1 MKTRLTSAE
10 VAAPVRRRSRPE
22 FAQLAIAVILI
33 ALTLCTLLPL
43 LHIVAVSL
51 SDKSAVAAGKV
62 FLLPVEFSTAAY
74 DAVTGDKD
82 FYRAFLVS
90 VERVV
95 LGVTISLALTIMAA
109 FALSRR
115 PEKFRARTYYVWVL
129 VFSMM
134 FSGGMIPWYLT
145 IRDLHLIDT
154 IWALVLPSAVQIF
167 NIIILMNFFRNLPRE
182 MDEAAEVDGAGPWS
196 TMTLVYLPMSLPSIA
211 TVALFGIVFH
221 WNSFF
226 DGLILMN
233 SQEKYPLQTYLNQ
246 IVVQMG
252 MLDPNMT
259 KEDIEQLAKLS
270 DKTVS
275 SAKILVSM
283 LPILIIY
290 PLLQKYFVTGLTLG
304 SVKE

>member
-1 MKTRLTSAE
+1 MQTKTSSF
-10 VAAPVRRRSRPE
+10 RRRSRPD
-22 FAQLAIAVILI
+22 AGQAVIAGVLI
-33 ALTLCTLLPL
+33 LLMLGTLLPIV
-43 LHIVAVSL
+43 HIVAISF
-51 SDKSAVAAGKV
+51 SDKSAVAAGRV
-62 FLLPVEFSTAAY
+62 FLWPVDVSLAAY
-74 DAVTGDKD
+74 DAVTGDQD

-90 VERVV
+90 VNRVL
-95 LGVTISLALTIMAA
+95 LGVSVSLTLTIMAA

-115 PEKFRARTYYVWVL
+115 AEHFRARMYYVWLL

-134 FSGGMIPWYLT
+134 FSGGMIPWYMT
-145 IRDLHLIDT
+145 IRNLRLIDT
-154 IWALVLPSAVQIF
+154 MWALVLPSAVQIF
-167 NIIILMNFFRNLPRE
+167 SIIVLMNFFRNLPRE
-182 MDEAAEVDGAGPWS
+182 MDEAAEVDGAGPWQ
-196 TMTLVYLPMSLPSIA
+196 TMILVYLPTSLPSIA

-233 SQEKYPLQTYLNQ
+233 SQENYPLQTYLNQ
-246 IVVQMG
+246 IIVQMG
-252 MLDPNMT
+252 ALDPNMT

-283 LPILIIY
+283 APILLIY

>member
-1 MKTRLTSAE
+1 MMRLQTAG
-10 VAAPVRRRSRPE
+10 VRRSRPDV
-22 FAQLAIAVILI
+22 AQAAIFVVLL
-33 ALTLCTLLPL
+33 ALTFCTLLPL
-43 LHIVAVSL
+43 VHIVAISF
-51 SDKSAVAAGKV
+51 SDKTAVAAGKV
-62 FLLPVEFSTAAY
+62 FLWPVQFSGAAY

-82 FYRAFLVS
+82 FYAAFLVS
-90 VERVV
+90 VKRVA
-95 LGVTISLALTIMAA
+95 LGVAISLTLTVLAA

-115 PEKFRARTYYVWVL
+115 PEHFRARAVYVWIL

-145 IRDLHLIDT
+145 IRDLHLINT

-167 NIIILMNFFRNLPRE
+167 NIIILMNFLRNLPRE
-182 MDEAAEVDGAGPWS
+182 LDEAAEVDGAGPWQ
-196 TMTLVYLPMSLPSIA
+196 TLALVSLPMSLPSLA
-211 TVALFGIVFH
+211 TVTLFGVVFH

-233 SQEKYPLQTYLNQ
+233 SQENYPLQTYLNQ

-252 MLDPNMT
+252 MMDPNMT

-283 LPILIIY
+283 VPILLVY
-290 PLLQKYFVTGLTLG
+290 PLLQKYFITGLTLG